1 MKRSTPWL
9 IALLLVAAGIVGGY
23 YFRQVQAPRQAMAP
37 VPPPAEKAAP
47 QSEEETPVK
56 PLVRY
61 PVPEPQEKQAPAEN
75 SASGNQSV
83 GARSRPPGKPLPP
96 LSDSDSMLKDE
107 LDTLISGKPPGD
119 LFHLDHIVRRIVVTV
134 DNLPRSQVPPKYRF
148 MQAVPGKFAAS
159 GEDDQQTL
167 SADNYTRY
175 RPYVDLFES
184 LDARAVVAAYIRF
197 YPLFQ
202 QSYRNLGYPKAY
214 FNDRVV
220 QTIDDMLDAP
230 QPEGPIKLKRPSVMY
245 KFVDP
250 DLEALSAGQKI
261 MIRIG
266 PDNARQVKAKL
277 REFRTALLEAVRKG
291 ETGKE

>member
-9 IALLLVAAGIVGGY
+9 IALLLVAAGIAGGY
-23 YFRQVQAPRQAMAP
+23 YFRQMQAPRQTVAP
-37 VPPPAEKAAP
+37 VPPPADKPAP
-47 QSEEETPVK
+47 QAEEETPVK

-61 PVPEPQEKQAPAEN
+61 PVPEPQEEKAPAE
-75 SASGNQSV
+75 SAASGN
-83 GARSRPPGKPLPP
+83 RPAAAEPASGKPLPP
-96 LSDSDSMLKDE
+96 LSDSDPVLKDE
-107 LDTLISGKPPGD
+107 LDTLISGKVPGG

-159 GEDDQQTL
+159 GEDDEQTL
-167 SADNYTRY
+167 SADNYARY
-175 RPYVDLFES
+175 RPYVDWFES
-184 LDARAVVAAYIRF
+184 LNARAVVAAYIRL

-220 QTIDDMLDAP
+220 QAIDDMLDAP
-230 QPEGPIKLKRPSVMY
+230 QPDGPIKLKRPSVMY

-250 DLEALSAGQKI
+250 GLEALSAGQKI

-266 PDNARQVKAKL
+266 PDNSRRVKAKL
-277 REFRTALLEAVRKG
+277 RELRSELLDQAKKG
-291 ETGKE
+291 RG